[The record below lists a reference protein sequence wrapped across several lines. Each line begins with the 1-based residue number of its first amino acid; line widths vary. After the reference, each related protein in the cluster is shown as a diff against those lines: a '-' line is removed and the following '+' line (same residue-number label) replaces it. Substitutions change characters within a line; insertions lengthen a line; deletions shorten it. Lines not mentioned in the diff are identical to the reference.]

1 MENKSLS
8 VTFVGGARKVTG
20 SNFLIEATDEG
31 KTTRIIVDCGLTQGE
46 RFCESSN
53 NDPFSYDPKEI
64 DAVIVTHAH
73 ADHVGLVPKLVKYG
87 YKKKIYMTPATA
99 DLAPIMLEDSV
110 GLMARE
116 ATKCEDEPP
125 YTKEDLENTLPL
137 LEKVEYKNQIDIA
150 PGISATYYNAGHILG
165 SAMVL
170 LDVWG
175 TTLLFSGDLGRQD
188 PILLTEPEFPENVDY
203 YFTES
208 VYGNRT
214 HADYEDSTQD
224 LLKAIQYAVDNQGT
238 LLIPSF
244 SLERTQIILATIDN
258 FLEASLIDE
267 IPVYLDSPLAT
278 RVTDVYTKYP
288 ELLRDGFREELERG
302 DDPFSFKSLHVTYSH
317 QESKDIPEGQVP
329 KIIIS
334 GAGMSHGGRIRSHEK
349 EYLPD
354 PRSMLLLTGYQVPGS
369 LGRKLQDGASKV
381 EIDRKAV
388 KVRAKVRKTGGFSAH
403 ADRDDLLAFTEKVN
417 PKKVFVLMGEM
428 EASSFLA
435 QRISGFLGIETYIPQ
450 KGEQVVLDLNF

>member
-1 MENKSLS
+1 MDNKSLS
-8 VTFVGGARKVTG
+8 VTFAGGARKVTG
-20 SNFLIEATDEG
+20 ANFLIEATEAG
-31 KTTRIIVDCGLTQGE
+31 KTTRILVDCGLTQGE

-53 NDPFSYDPKEI
+53 NEPFSYDPKEI
-64 DAVIVTHAH
+64 DAVFVTHAH

-87 YKKKIYMTPATA
+87 YKGKIYMTPPTA

-110 GLMARE
+110 KLMAEE
-116 ATKCEDEPP
+116 ARKCDDEPP
-125 YTKEDLENTLPL
+125 YTKEDLEGTLPL
-137 LEKVEYKNQIDIA
+137 ISKTDYKETVDIA
-150 PGISATYYNAGHILG
+150 PGVRATFYNAGHILG
-165 SAMVL
+165 SAMTL
-170 LDVWG
+170 IDMHG
-175 TTLLFSGDLGRQD
+175 TRLLFSGDLGRQD
-188 PILLTEPEFPENVDY
+188 PILLTEPEFPEDIDY

-214 HADYEDSTQD
+214 HAEYEDSTQD
-224 LLKAIQYAVDNQGT
+224 LLRAIQYVIDNQGT

-258 FLEASLIDE
+258 FLEATLVDE
-267 IPVYLDSPLAT
+267 VPVYLDSPLAI

-288 ELLRDGFREELERG
+288 KLLRDGFRKELERG
-302 DDPFSFKSLHVTYSH
+302 DDPFSFNSLKVTYTH
-317 QESKDIPEGQVP
+317 QESKDIPEGQAP

-349 EYLPD
+349 IYLPD

-369 LGRKLQDGASKV
+369 LGRKLQDGVSKV
-381 EIDRKAV
+381 QIDRKTV
-388 KVRAKVRKTGGFSAH
+388 KVRAKVKKTGGFSAH
-403 ADRDDLLAFTEKVN
+403 ADRDDLVAYAEKIN

-450 KGEQVVLDLNF
+450 KGEKVTLDSK

>member
-1 MENKSLS
+1 MNDTSLS

-20 SNFLIEATDEG
+20 SNFLIEATQGD
-31 KTTRIIVDCGLTQGE
+31 TTTHILVDCGLTQGE

-53 NDPFSYDPKEI
+53 NEPFPYDAKDI
-64 DAVIVTHAH
+64 DVVLVTHAH

-87 YKKKIYMTPATA
+87 YDKKIYMTPATA
-99 DLAPIMLEDSV
+99 DLASIMLEDSV
-110 GLMARE
+110 KLMARE
-116 ATKCEDEPP
+116 AEQCEDEPP
-125 YTKEDLENTLPL
+125 YTKDDLEKTLPFF
-137 LEKVEYKNQIDIA
+137 EKVEYKKQIDIA
-150 PGISATYYNAGHILG
+150 PGITGTFYNAGHILG

-175 TTLLFSGDLGRQD
+175 TKLLFSGDLGRED
-188 PILLTEPEFPENVDY
+188 PILLTPPEFPESIDY

-214 HADYEDSTQD
+214 HAEYEDSTQD
-224 LLKAIQYAVDNQGT
+224 LLKSIQYVIDNQGT

-258 FLEASLIDE
+258 FLEAGLIDE

-288 ELLRDGFREELERG
+288 KLLRDSFREELERG
-302 DDPFSFKSLHVTYSH
+302 DDPFSFNSLRVTYSH
-317 QESKDIPEGQVP
+317 QESKDIPEGEVP
-329 KIIIS
+329 KVIIA
-334 GAGMSHGGRIRSHEK
+334 GAGMSHGGRVRSHEK
-349 EYLPD
+349 TYLPD
-354 PRSMLLLTGYQVPGS
+354 PRSLLLLTGYQVPGS
-369 LGRKLQDGASKV
+369 LGRKLQDGVSKIQ
-381 EIDRKAV
+381 IDRKAV
-388 KVRAKVRKTGGFSAH
+388 KVRAGVRKTGGFSAH
-403 ADRDDLLAFTEKVN
+403 ADRDDLIAFTEKVN

-435 QRISGFLGIETYIPQ
+435 QRISGFLGIETYIPE
-450 KGEQVVLDLNF
+450 KGEKVQLM